1 MPQAEILLLR
11 GLIGGPA
18 SGAPVALQLADAL
31 RSGVGASACGL
42 PMGARPKD
50 RHRLTKRF
58 GQPARSAPTRRSDA
72 KLDRTLWGLL
82 EFLGELKRIPRF
94 RTARPVR
101 RR

>member
-42 PMGARPKD
+42 PMGARPKI
-50 RHRLTKRF
+50 
-58 GQPARSAPTRRSDA
+58 GIA
-72 KLDRTLWGLL
+72 
-82 EFLGELKRIPRF
+82 
-94 RTARPVR
+94 
-101 RR
+101 